1 MRRATLPV
9 LVVLCVVVAAGLAW
23 LTLNRG
29 GGSIGGDLVTENRA
43 VDPFRRLDVNGS
55 ADVTLVAGAR
65 EGVAVETRAGG
76 QSLVRI
82 RSTGDTLEISSGT
95 TRRWW
100 DSIIGSRGPGSVT
113 PRITVTFRQVE
124 AINLSGTVKLA
135 AARIEATELRIAAS
149 GGTSVRIDD
158 LQAQRLRLSGSGA
171 LKATLAGRVVDQ
183 DVSISGAG
191 EVHADRLESENA
203 KVSVSGAG
211 SIVINARKTLRASI
225 SGAGSVE
232 YYGDPEVKQSVSG
245 VGRVR
250 RRESAH
256 VEGVRVAALERNGP
270 PQCSASALNSNGTS
284 VAGSRSAWTPGS
296 TRTSPTRQSASSVV
310 SICTTSAVRSA
321 A

>member
-9 LVVLCVVVAAGLAW
+9 LVLLCVVVAAALAW
-23 LTLNRG
+23 FTLNRG
-29 GGSIGGDLVTENRA
+29 GGGVTGDLVTENHA
-43 VDPFRRLDVNGS
+43 IDPFRRLDINGT
-55 ADVTLVAGAR
+55 ADVTLVAGAS

-82 RSTGDTLEISSGT
+82 RSSGDTLEISSGT

-100 DSIIGSRGPGSVT
+100 NSIIGSRGPGSVT
-113 PRITVTFRQVE
+113 PKITVTFRQVD
-124 AINLSGTVKLA
+124 AINLSGTVKLTA
-135 AARIEATELRIAAS
+135 AKIDATELRIAAS

-211 SIVINARKTLRASI
+211 SIVINANKTLRASI

-245 VGRVR
+245 VGRVK

-256 VEGVRVAALERNGP
+256 FDGVRVAAAGFADVA
-270 PQCSASALNSNGTS
+270 QCSASALNSSGTS
-284 VAGSRSAWTPGS
+284 VTASRSAWTPGS
-296 TRTSPTRQSASSVV
+296 TRTSPTRQSASSVF